1 MPHPPKTPPREPE
14 SSAQLGYVARFT
26 QRLLERYHRV
36 LQARDPATAK
46 VLARRD
52 AVTAPDKA
60 ARMQAYIDLWNDL
73 DAPAQYALAVEEA
86 KRSQLA
92 RTARTMTTTEVVQA
106 HNAMKAETAG
116 SISFVLEKFRA
127 AAVTAE
133 ECQKFIDENARAWFS
148 LTGHPT
154 NPTTVDYVEA
164 QTNLARLLAQ
174 PETTPAMLDDALQRV
189 YETPIVAAPKTP
201 LDEARET
208 LNTLDVLYDAAIE
221 MKSLFD
227 AALQTHGYAAEGV
240 RVQKPL
246 IHACVWTLGD
256 GDGNANMTAEVLEK
270 GIALHRARIQSRY
283 RETLS
288 QAVEKLQALGDVDT
302 AQKLSEI
309 TAEDMRDVKRL
320 VADCKN
326 PDGAAVLA
334 DCAYLYDCFGDGF
347 ATVDVRHNAR
357 DILQTI
363 AHVLRAAQMEDG
375 FSAADLDSQAQF
387 LAKALEDETLLQKL
401 AGLQASDLQDETAAR
416 IFGRLQVVGQNP
428 DMCEKLIIAETTH
441 PAHALAALLLLKIT
455 AQHQGQAGSG
465 VDVVTLSE
473 SVADLAAIDGLMTEL
488 LSNKVYRAHVA
499 ARGHLVVMIAKSDT
513 TRQDGRGE
521 AEYAQYKAAVDACA
535 ALEKMRQTYPELATV
550 RLSLK
555 NGGGHA
561 LQRGGGRVTEIPAL
575 HGRAAADAG
584 ARNIGPSTLT
594 IQGQQMMILFCPGKT
609 AVGTLEALAAQ
620 NLYTRAG
627 LAGYM
632 PPPTLSQGI
641 DKTQAEKDAVLYAQ
655 AAGKAFDALTQH
667 STAIDDLLVAAPW
680 LAMKAG
686 NASSRPAKRGEKQ
699 VVPGIT
705 PRDAKGE
712 NPRALQ
718 GRAISGERLTA
729 HACLPVFAVLGL
741 HEAMQAVENRAA
753 GALHHLYRAH
763 KIHRDA
769 ARATLSALTMADFDI
784 AWPLLVGM
792 PRPDAKTVA
801 HKAALFDAA
810 ASPGA
815 PDVTLAYLEQYFLDV
830 ERMTIAMITGAA
842 APEDLTHGAG
852 LRLLWPDLGAQVARR
867 DRSAEFARVIECY
880 RTREMDKS
888 PDVPVEETPFRI
900 TQALYTAANVVNTP
914 VGILAT
920 RTRLEPQATRDTAA
934 TRQPESWLEEAVQ
947 DKLVLPACLS
957 G

>member
-1 MPHPPKTPPREPE
+1 MKTSHPPKIPADTPE
-14 SSAQLGYVARFT
+14 SGGYVATFT
-26 QRLLERYHRV
+26 QALLDRYDRV
-36 LQARDPATAK
+36 LAAADPASAA
-46 VLARRD
+46 VQSRR
-52 AVTAPDKA
+52 AAINAPDKRT
-60 ARMQAYIDLWNDL
+60 RMQAYIDLWNDL
-73 DAPAQYALAVEEA
+73 DETAQYALAVEEA

-92 RTARTMTTTEVVQA
+92 RTARTMATTEVVQA
-106 HNAMKAETAG
+106 HNAIKAETAG

-127 AAVTAE
+127 AGVTAQ
-133 ECQKFIDENARAWFS
+133 ECQRFIDENAVAWFS

-164 QTNLARLLAQ
+164 QTNLARLLADPQ
-174 PETTPAMLDDALQRV
+174 TTKEALDAALRRV
-189 YETPIVAAPKTP
+189 YEAPVVAAPKTP

-208 LNTLDVLYDAAIE
+208 LNTLDVLYEAALD

-227 AALQTHGYAAEGV
+227 DALETHGYAAEGV

-256 GDGNANMTAEVLEK
+256 GDGNALLTAAVLEN
-270 GIALHRARIQSRY
+270 GIALHHRRITARY
-283 RETLS
+283 RDTLA
-288 QAVEKLQALGDVDT
+288 QAVSRLQSLGAADM
-302 AQKLSEI
+302 AQKLSAI
-309 TAEDMRDVKRL
+309 TPENMQDIKPL
-320 VADCKN
+320 IGDCTN
-326 PDGAAVLA
+326 PGARAVLA
-334 DCAYLYDCFGDGF
+334 DCLYLYNCFGAGF
-347 ATVDVRHNAR
+347 GTIDVRHNAQ
-357 DILQTI
+357 DLLQTVMHILQI
-363 AHVLRAAQMEDG
+363 AQVEKDFAASTLDDQADWL
-375 FSAADLDSQAQF
+375 AA
-387 LAKALEDETLLQKL
+387 ALEDDALLQKL
-401 AGLQASDLQDETAAR
+401 ATQKIDSLQDETAAR
-416 IFGRLQVVGQNP
+416 IFGRLQVVGRHP

-455 AQHQGQAGSG
+455 GNTVGQAGSK

-473 SVADLAAIDGLMTEL
+473 SVADLAALGGLMTQL
-488 LSNKVYRAHVA
+488 LSNPVYRRHVA
-499 ARGHLVVMIAKSDT
+499 SRGHMVVMIAKSDT

-535 ALEKMRQTYPELATV
+535 ALEKMQQTYPELAPV
-550 RLSLK
+550 RLSIK

-584 ARNIGPSTLT
+584 VGNMGPSTLT

-627 LAGYM
+627 LAGHM
-632 PPPTLSQGI
+632 PPPVFTQGI
-641 DKTQAEKDAVLYAQ
+641 DKTQAEKDAALYAHT
-655 AAGKAFDALTQH
+655 AGEAFDALSDN
-667 STAIDDLLVAAPW
+667 STAIDDLLTAAPW

-686 NASSRPAKRGEKQ
+686 NASSRPAKRGEKP
-699 VVPGIT
+699 VVPGVT
-705 PRDAKGE
+705 PRGAKGGS
-712 NPRALQ
+712 PRALQ

-741 HEAMQAVENRAA
+741 REAMQAVESRAA
-753 GALHHLYRAH
+753 GALHHLYLAH

-784 AWPLLVGM
+784 AWPLLTGT
-792 PRPDAKTVA
+792 PRPDAETVA
-801 HKAALFDAA
+801 RKAALFDA
-810 ASPGA
+810 GA
-815 PDVTLAYLEQYFLDV
+815 QPSVPDQTLAYLEAYFLDV
-830 ERMTIAMITGAA
+830 EKMTIAMITGTP

-880 RTREMDKS
+880 RTREMDKA
-888 PDVPVEETPFRI
+888 PDTPVTEIPFRI

-920 RTRLEPQATRDTAA
+920 RTRLEPQPDSQKQT
-934 TRQPESWLEEAVQ
+934 TRQPESWLEEGVKDQLA
-947 DKLVLPACLS
+947 LPPCLS
-957 G
+957 V